1 MRFASGAPKRHK
13 KPTESTFVSQDEQP
27 QQRTRNRH
35 YLLRP
40 KTSAFAAF
48 IRYGFSAPPAPR
60 AFIASHNPGAT
71 KPTPP
76 IMKALKRVVR
86 YHVRGILDGGLCAV
100 ILKKQLK
107 KTKSTEGPWLRIHF
121 SHLFIPSHCN
131 IVGEYL
137 ILDSMACFNVYRDQG
152 MGSETTDATLN
163 LEDYFYR
170 KINLDII

>member
-1 MRFASGAPKRHK
+1 
-13 KPTESTFVSQDEQP
+13 
-27 QQRTRNRH
+27 
-35 YLLRP
+35 
-40 KTSAFAAF
+40 
-48 IRYGFSAPPAPR
+48 
-60 AFIASHNPGAT
+60 
-71 KPTPP
+71 
-76 IMKALKRVVR
+76 MKALKRVVR

-107 KTKSTEGPWLRIHF
+107 KNKRSAEGPWLRIHF

-152 MGSETTDATLN
+152 MRSETTDATLN

-170 KINLDII
+170 KISLDVI